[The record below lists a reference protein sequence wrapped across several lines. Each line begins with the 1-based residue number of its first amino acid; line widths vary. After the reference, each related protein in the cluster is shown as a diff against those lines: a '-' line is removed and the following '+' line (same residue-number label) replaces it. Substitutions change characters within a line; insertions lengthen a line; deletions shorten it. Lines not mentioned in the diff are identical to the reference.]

1 MATFDTVLSWF
12 GLQRAVAGAAEPPNP
27 SAPRLAALPAHEP
40 EPTAPPA
47 EAEASAVDTRDLVRR
62 EKRLTRRLFEANEE
76 IKQLVERARAAE
88 TERNRLTTE
97 LRAKDEQV
105 QALERS
111 RKSNGPNAKLR
122 EGGGD
127 ANAASLSEGDRASL
141 ERRVKQS
148 DRRARDH
155 EVRAKEAERRAAD
168 WQRRAASA
176 DARVI
181 ETERALSET
190 KQKLEALTTSPA
202 KASGEAAPD
211 VEILRRRSSSG
222 GLCEV
227 SFSPGEACLRAIQ
240 SRLASAKRKIDICV
254 FTITDDRIAI
264 GILDAHRRGV
274 RVRVVTDNDKALD
287 EGSDV
292 RRLERGGVEVRQDR
306 TEYHMHHKFAVFD
319 ERVVLTGSY
328 NWTRGAARNNE
339 ENLVVSDDPRMVG
352 PFREEFESLWER
364 LGPDSLRAC

>member
-12 GLQRAVAGAAEPPNP
+12 GLQRAVARAAEPPTP
-27 SAPRLAALPAHEP
+27 SAPQLAALPAREP
-40 EPTAPPA
+40 EPTPPPPG
-47 EAEASAVDTRDLVRR
+47 AEASAVDTRDLVRR

-76 IKQLVERARAAE
+76 IKQLGERARAAE

-105 QALERS
+105 RVLERS
-111 RKSNGPNAKLR
+111 RKSDGAKTQLR
-122 EGGGD
+122 DGKGD
-127 ANAASLSEGDRASL
+127 ANAASSSDSHRAAL
-141 ERRVKQS
+141 ERRAKES
-148 DRRARDH
+148 ERRGRDN
-155 EVRAKEAERRAAD
+155 EARAKEAERRAAD

-176 DARVI
+176 EARVT
-181 ETERALSET
+181 ETERSLSET
-190 KQKLEALTTSPA
+190 KQKLEALTTSHA
-202 KASGEAAPD
+202 KAGGEAAPD
-211 VEILRRRSSSG
+211 VEILRRHSG

-227 SFSPGEACLRAIQ
+227 SFSPGEECLRAIQ

-274 RVRVVTDNDKALD
+274 AVRVVTDNDKALD

-292 RRLERGGVEVRQDR
+292 RRLERGGVEVREDR

-364 LGPDSLRAC
+364 LGPDSVRKR